1 MENRVV
7 AHFRDGRVVKGA
19 TMNFSPARDR
29 FHLTTPDGKTAE
41 VILKELKAVFFV
53 KSFAGNRAYRERKG
67 FPAGR
72 VMGRKVRCE
81 FADGEVVTGTT
92 QAYDA
97 TRVGFFVVPADPNAN
112 NARVFVL
119 SAATTRVTLES

>member
-1 MENRVV
+1 MENKVV

-19 TMNFSPARDR
+19 TMNFSTTRDR

-41 VILKELKAVFFV
+41 VLLGALKAVYFV
-53 KSFAGNRAYRERKG
+53 KSFAGNRAYRERKS
-67 FPAGR
+67 FAAGR
-72 VMGRKVRCE
+72 VTGRKIRCE

-92 QAYDA
+92 QTYDA

-112 NARVFVL
+112 NARIFVL
-119 SAATTRVTLES
+119 NAATTRVTLES

>member
-1 MENRVV
+1 MGNKVV

-41 VILKELKAVFFV
+41 VMLAALKAVYFV
-53 KSFAGNRAYRERKG
+53 KDLTGNRAYRERRSFG
-67 FPAGR
+67 AGR
-72 VMGRKVRCE
+72 VMGRKIRCE

-112 NARVFVL
+112 NVRVFVL
-119 SAATTRVTLES
+119 NAATTRVTLVS

>member
-1 MENRVV
+1 MHNMVV

-41 VILKELKAVFFV
+41 VMFGALKAVYFV

-67 FPAGR
+67 FAAGR
-72 VMGRKVRCE
+72 VMGRKIRCE

-112 NARVFVL
+112 NVRVFVL
-119 SAATTRVTLES
+119 NAATTRVTLES

>member
-1 MENRVV
+1 MENKVV

-41 VILKELKAVFFV
+41 VMLKELKAVFFV
-53 KSFAGNRAYRERKG
+53 KSFAGNRAYREKKSFASG
-67 FPAGR
+67 Q
-72 VMGRKVRCE
+72 VMGRKIRCE
-81 FADGEVVTGTT
+81 FADGEVIAGTT

-97 TRVGFFVVPADPNAN
+97 TRVGFFIVPPDPISN
-112 NARVFVL
+112 NARVFVIS
-119 SAATTRVTLES
+119 SATKSVSFDS

>member
-1 MENRVV
+1 MENKVV

-19 TMNFSPARDR
+19 TMNFSTTRDR
-29 FHLTTPDGKTAE
+29 FHLTTPEGKTAE
-41 VILKELKAVFFV
+41 VMLGALKAVYFV

-67 FPAGR
+67 FAAGR
-72 VMGRKVRCE
+72 VMGRRIRCE

-97 TRVGFFVVPADPNAN
+97 TRVGFFVVPADPDAN
-112 NARVFVL
+112 NVRVFVL
-119 SAATTRVTLES
+119 NAATTRVALES

>member
-1 MENRVV
+1 MDNKVV

-19 TMNFSPARDR
+19 TMNFSTTRDR

-41 VILKELKAVFFV
+41 VLLGALKAVYFV
-53 KSFAGNRAYRERKG
+53 KSFAGNKAYHEKKG
-67 FPAGR
+67 FGDGQ
-72 VMGRKVRCE
+72 VLGRKIRCE

-92 QAYDA
+92 QTYDA

-112 NARVFVL
+112 NVRVFVL
-119 SAATTRVTLES
+119 NAATTHVTFES